1 MIKSYAVNYGKKDDD
16 KKKKRVIDS
25 NQAVSERI
33 KALSEILEAAPVEE
47 DFADEFNEGLDAA
60 QVDALL
66 ADQDEVR
73 AEQERNEAVQQL
85 VDDANA
91 QAEQIL
97 ADANDQAARIIEEAN
112 AKAQGIL
119 EEARAKGEAEGNEKG
134 YAEGLERAARIEE
147 EAKAKS
153 EALDREFEEHIA
165 ELEPK
170 MVDALTGIY
179 SHVFGIDLTGRSDVV
194 LNLLKD
200 TIRNIDTAKNY
211 LVHVSKDDHEL
222 VASKRDE
229 LAAGLGTNVSVE
241 IIEDVTL
248 SAGNCFIE
256 TDGGIFDCS
265 IGTELEL
272 LAKELRV
279 LSYES
284 VKRDGSL

>member
-1 MIKSYAVNYGKKDDD
+1 MIKSYSVNYSDKE
-16 KKKKRVIDS
+16 KKKEKRVIDS

-33 KALSEILEAAPVEE
+33 KALSEILESSPVEG
-47 DFADEFNEGLDAA
+47 DFADDFNEGLDAA

-66 ADQDEVR
+66 TDQDELEEER
-73 AEQERNEAVQQL
+73 ARNEAAEKL
-85 VDDANA
+85 IEDANV
-91 QAEQIL
+91 QAEQII

-112 AKAQGIL
+112 AKAEGIF
-119 EEARAKGEAEGNEKG
+119 EEAKQNGFAEGSEKG
-134 YAEGLERAARIEE
+134 YAEGMERAAAAEKAVEE
-147 EAKAKS
+147 KAA
-153 EALDREFEEHIA
+153 ALEREHEEKMS

-194 LNLLKD
+194 LYLLRD
-200 TIRNIDTAKNY
+200 TIRNIDNAKNY
-211 LVHVSKDDHEL
+211 LVHVSKEDHEL

-229 LAAGLGTNVSVE
+229 LAAGLGASVEIE

-248 SAGNCFIE
+248 PEGSSFIE

-272 LAKELRV
+272 LAKELKI
-279 LSYES
+279 LSY
-284 VKRDGSL
+284 GS